1 MKILSVRFKNLNAL
15 QGEWKIDFTQPP
27 FIDNGLFAIT
37 GPTGAGKTTILDAI
51 CLALYHRT
59 PRLSNISKSTNEIM
73 TRGTADCEAEVE
85 FEVKGVGYRA
95 FWSQRRS
102 RGSVE
107 GNLQEAAVELAQIED
122 GEIIASKVKNKLQLT
137 EDLTGLDFARFTK
150 SMLLSQGEFSAFL
163 NAAANDRAELL
174 EELTGTEIYGQISEK
189 VHQKYSESKQKL
201 AELTARADGVS
212 TLSEQELTDLS
223 KQQSELATEINA
235 NSREIER
242 LTEHKS
248 WWDNHTQSNQD
259 LQLQQLQFDAANE
272 QQKKHQSELQRLSD
286 SAPAEKLRAPFT
298 LYESSKKA
306 QDSAQLNKSTIE
318 KQLTTIV
325 TDVVASQKKLTEQQQ
340 ILDTIKS
347 QQQKLEILI
356 DQQVAPLDV
365 LISNGKAQIESLQKQ
380 STDEQ
385 QAIDNNHLQHNQV
398 DADIKRHQAVEAEM
412 QQYQQQHQHDA
423 QLASLLPLWQ
433 QRSQQ
438 LTSRSER
445 YQQLLNKDKQFKAT
459 QLTLTEQMNKIAE
472 PVTAA
477 ASSMVKHQHDLE
489 TLQLSDS
496 RSQRVDLAQSEQQ
509 LQQLV
514 TKQALRIGLKNNT
527 LDYQKSVADLNKE
540 SSKVVELE
548 QQITALTEQRQQCRE
563 RYRQT
568 RQQTQDLA
576 QLLQQEK
583 RIADLTTERA
593 KLIEHQACPLCGSKQ
608 HPYVDSYL
616 SINISDTEKR
626 HDTLNNQLETVQAEG
641 HKISGALSSCEALR
655 LDAIKSCDQH
665 KNEQQCLIER
675 FTMVSQQIS
684 APELNGLLINNI
696 DGVEA
701 FIQQCE
707 VLQHQL
713 ETTITEQRRQ
723 EKQVSELQQK
733 INHCNSEHQQ
743 LLHQQQ
749 LLQQQLSSNDAEQQQ
764 HASEVSESKQEFDT
778 LHAQL
783 SAEVMESIQ
792 QDITS
797 IATNQS
803 LLTQWFHDKNTLST
817 MWEEKAEILNTTTQL
832 CNTLNVKLESNQ
844 ADKVRLQAKLDRLT
858 ETFKEQNATLNELC
872 QQRSVLFGDKVI
884 VSERQAINQQRQQA
898 EQSLSELT
906 TINRND
912 LQSQHSITGQLNS
925 AEQTLE
931 QLNKAHLEA
940 QLRFDEEIQTSP
952 FNCVDAFIAALLGE
966 EEQQKLVILRDT
978 LEKQVQQSSALLSS
992 AKLKVEQVEQ
1002 SRVAKDYQ
1010 LTLEEVVSRRD
1021 ELSQSVSEKNR
1032 QQGEISQKIE
1042 SDNVNRKNRGEMV
1055 TAIEQGQQDYDDLAY
1070 LHGLIGSQKGD
1081 KFRKFAQGLTLDH
1094 LVTLANRQLDRL
1106 HGRYLLQRKQSEA
1119 LELQVIDTWQGDIC
1133 RDTKT
1138 LSGGESFL
1146 VSLALALALSDLVSH
1161 KTSIDSL
1168 FLDEGFG
1175 TLDSETLDSA
1185 INTLDSLNASGKMIG
1200 VISHVEAMKERIP
1213 VQIKVTKVNGLGIS
1227 ALDKQFRFSL

>member
-15 QGEWKIDFTQPP
+15 QGEWKIDFTQHP
-27 FIDNGLFAIT
+27 FIDNGLSAIT

-212 TLSEQELTDLS
+212 TLSEQELTELS

-248 WWDNHTQSNQD
+248 WWDNYTQSNQD

-272 QQKKHQSELQRLSD
+272 QQKKHQSELQQLSD
-286 SAPAEKLRAPFT
+286 AAPAEKLRAPFT

-306 QDSAQLNKSTIE
+306 QKSAQLNKNTIE

-325 TDVVASQKKLTEQQQ
+325 TDVVASQSKLTEQQR

-347 QQQKLEILI
+347 QQQQLGILI
-356 DQQVAPLDV
+356 DQQVAPLDI

-380 STDEQ
+380 SNDEQ
-385 QAIDNNHLQHNQV
+385 QALENNRLQHNQI
-398 DADIKRHQAVEAEM
+398 DADIKRHQTVDAEI
-412 QQYQQQHQHDA
+412 QQYQQDHQHDA

-459 QLTLTEQMNKIAE
+459 QRTLTEQMNMIVE

-477 ASSMVKHQHDLE
+477 ASSTVKHQHDLE

-496 RSQRVDLAQSEQQ
+496 SNRSVDLSQSEQQ
-509 LQQLV
+509 LQQLLA
-514 TKQALRIGLKNNT
+514 KQALRIDLKNNT
-527 LDYQKSVADLNKE
+527 LDYQKSVVELNNE

-548 QQITALTEQRQQCRE
+548 QQITLLTEQRQQCRE
-563 RYRQT
+563 QYRQT

-593 KLIEHQACPLCGSKQ
+593 KLIEQQACPLCGSKQ
-608 HPYVDSYL
+608 HPYVDSYM

-626 HDTLNNQLETVQAEG
+626 HDTLSSQLETVQAEG
-641 HKISGALSSCEALR
+641 HKISGTLSSCEALR
-655 LDAIKSCDQH
+655 LDAMKNCDQH
-665 KNEQQCLIER
+665 KNEQQRLIER
-675 FTMVSQQIS
+675 FTIVSQQIS

-707 VLQHQL
+707 VRQLQL

-749 LLQQQLSSNDAEQQQ
+749 LLQQQLSSIDAEQQQ

-783 SAEVMESIQ
+783 SAEVMQSIQ

-803 LLTQWFHDKNTLST
+803 LLTQWFLDKNILST
-817 MWEEKAEILNTTTQL
+817 MWVEKAEILNTTTQL
-832 CNTLNVKLESNQ
+832 CTTLNVKLESNQ
-844 ADKVRLQAKLDRLT
+844 ADKMRLQAKLDRLT
-858 ETFKEQNATLNELC
+858 ETFKEQNATLNQLC
-872 QQRSVLFGDKVI
+872 QQRSTLFGDKVI

-898 EQSLSELT
+898 EQQLSEVT

-940 QLRFDEEIQTSP
+940 QLRFDEEVKNSQ
-952 FNCVDAFIAALLGE
+952 FNSVDAFIAALLGE

-1002 SRVAKDYQ
+1002 SKVAKDYQ